1 MRRHRLPAF
10 VPVAA
15 LAFAST
21 TPATAQIATGD
32 RFEPIDVFQLEW
44 AADPQ
49 IAPDGSRVVYVR
61 SGYDVMSDRPTS
73 AVWIMN
79 ADGSGHRPLTTSE
92 RRVGSPRWSPD
103 GARIAFVSGG
113 ENGAEIF
120 VRWMDSGQEA
130 MVTRVTESPG
140 GLSWSPDGTQIAF
153 SMFVPSSGAT
163 SFGSMPEKP
172 EGADW
177 GPPIKVIERMSY
189 RFDGQGWLRDGFT
202 HLFVVPSDG
211 GTPRQL
217 TSGNFNHGGTSSWTL
232 DGRFLVFSAN
242 RGDPDNEPLDS
253 EIWSVNV
260 ADGAIRQLTDRYGPD
275 GGPVVSPDGSR
286 IAYTGF
292 DDRRQ
297 GYQVT
302 KLYVM
307 DRDGG
312 EGRLLTDGL
321 DRDVGGIEWAADGR
335 SIFFQYDDEG
345 NTKVARVDMDG
356 TVTDIA
362 GDVGGLSLGRPYAG
376 GLFSLSNN
384 GVIAFT
390 HGTPEH
396 PADVGVVRA
405 GSESRRLT
413 HLNDDL
419 FAQKQLGQVEEIWWE
434 SSFDGRRIQGWII
447 RPPGFDESRDYPLIL
462 EIHGGP
468 FTNYGDRFAAELQL
482 YAAAGYVVFYTN
494 PRGSTSYGEEFGNL
508 IHHAY
513 PGNDYDDLMSGVDA
527 VIARGYI
534 DESQL
539 FVTGG
544 SGGGVLSSWII
555 GKTDRFRA
563 AAVQKPVINWYS
575 FVLYADNPSF
585 FWKYWFPGPPWEH
598 QEHYMARS
606 PISLVGNVSTPTML
620 ITGEEDHRT
629 PIAEIEQYYA
639 ALKIRG
645 IDAAMVRVPDAS
657 HGIANKP
664 SNLVAKV
671 NYILGWFERYR
682 VSM

>member
-1 MRRHRLPAF
+1 
-10 VPVAA
+10 
-15 LAFAST
+15 
-21 TPATAQIATGD
+21 
-32 RFEPIDVFQLEW
+32 
-44 AADPQ
+44 
-49 IAPDGSRVVYVR
+49 
-61 SGYDVMSDRPTS
+61 
-73 AVWIMN
+73 MN
-79 ADGSGHRPLTTSE
+79 ADGSAHRPLTPSE

-103 GARIAFVSGG
+103 GERLAFVSGG
-113 ENGAEIF
+113 ENGSEIF

-140 GLSWSPDGTQIAF
+140 GLSWSPDGSQIAF
-153 SMFVPSSGAT
+153 SMFVPSSGGS
-163 SFGSMPEKP
+163 SFGTMPDKP

-177 GPPIKVIERMSY
+177 GPPITVIERMTY
-189 RFDGQGWLRDGFT
+189 RSDGQGWLRDGFT

-217 TSGNFNHGGTSSWTL
+217 TSGSFDHGGSPSWTP

-242 RGDPDNEPLDS
+242 RGDRDNEPLDS
-253 EIWSVNV
+253 EIWSVDV
-260 ADGAIRQLTDRYGPD
+260 ADGAIRALTDRYGPD

-302 KLYVM
+302 RLYVM

-312 EGRLLTDGL
+312 AGRLLTEGL
-321 DRDVGGIEWAADGR
+321 DRDVGGIEWSADGR

-345 NTKVARVDMDG
+345 NTKVARVDMNG

-376 GLFSLSNN
+376 GLFTVSAN

-390 HGTPEH
+390 LGTPEH
-396 PADVGVVRA
+396 PADVAVVRA
-405 GSESRRLT
+405 GAGTRRLT
-413 HLNDDL
+413 HLNGDL
-419 FAQKQLGQVEEIWWE
+419 FAQKQLGEVEEIWWE
-434 SSFDGRRIQGWII
+434 SSFDGRRIQGWIM

-468 FTNYGDRFAAELQL
+468 FTNYGDRFTAELQL
-482 YAAAGYVVFYTN
+482 FAAAGYVVFYTN

-620 ITGEEDHRT
+620 ITGEEDYRT
-629 PIAEIEQYYA
+629 PIPEIEQYYA